1 MNNTIEQKKRNNYE
15 LLFSTVKMLSNSQG
29 YYGRLLNNLINMD
42 EDERLELINNL
53 PTFNDSLGVVMW
65 LDDCGYYEPE
75 KDDNTLTIRLISK
88 FFIIN
93 E

>member
-29 YYGRLLNNLINMD
+29 FYGRLLNTLVNMD

-53 PTFNDSLGVVMW
+53 PIFNDAVDVVMW
-65 LDDCGYYEPE
+65 LEQ
-75 KDDNTLTIRLISK
+75 
-88 FFIIN
+88 
-93 E
+93 

>member
-29 YYGRLLNNLINMD
+29 YYGRLLNILINMN

-53 PTFNDSLGVVMW
+53 PTFNDTLDVVMW
-65 LDDCGYYEPE
+65 LEQ
-75 KDDNTLTIRLISK
+75 
-88 FFIIN
+88 
-93 E
+93 